1 MLGAILATILFAFS
15 AVSGARVAKLMG
27 GTEANFWRLSLATL
41 FLAVMAHAFGAGLAG
56 NGFYIFILSGCIG
69 FGLGDVSLF
78 QAYPRLGSRLTILIV
93 HCLAAP
99 FAGLVEWLW
108 LGTTLSAAQ
117 MVCGAVI
124 LVGVAVALAPTHE
137 SHEARRQFGIG
148 IFFAVLGAIG
158 QGGGVVLSRKA
169 YELCRLAEQPMDGIT
184 AAYQRILGGVIIS
197 GIALLVV
204 KRQFLLAG
212 AGGLQPPPGS
222 APNPA
227 DGDCKSPARAPG
239 DMSTAEKWRKSAKWI
254 VFNALAGPTL
264 GVSCYQWALKT
275 TPSAVVLPI
284 VALSPLVVM
293 PFARWMEQE
302 RPTRRSTV
310 GAVIAVAGAVALAL
324 AK

>member
-1 MLGAILATILFAFS
+1 MLGAVLATILFAFS

-41 FLAVMAHAFGAGLAG
+41 FLAAMAHGFGAGLAG

-108 LGTTLSAAQ
+108 LGTTLSVAQ
-117 MVCGAVI
+117 MLCGAVI

-137 SHEARRQFGIG
+137 THEERRQFGIG

-169 YELCRLAEQPMDGIT
+169 YELCRLADQPMDGIT

-197 GIALLVV
+197 GLALLVV
-204 KRQFLLAG
+204 KRQFLLA
-212 AGGLQPPPGS
+212 
-222 APNPA
+222 
-227 DGDCKSPARAPG
+227 RAEAVASPG
-239 DMSTAEKWRKSAKWI
+239 DMSTAEKWRQSGKWI

-293 PFARWMEQE
+293 PFARWLEQE
-302 RPTRRSTV
+302 RPSRRSTI

-324 AK
+324 VK

>member
-1 MLGAILATILFAFS
+1 MLGAVLATILFAFS

-27 GTEANFWRLSLATL
+27 GTEANFWRLALATL
-41 FLAVMAHAFGAGLAG
+41 FLAVMAHAFGAGLTG
-56 NGFYIFILSGCIG
+56 NGFYIFVLSGCLG
-69 FGLGDVSLF
+69 FGLGDVALF

-108 LGTTLSAAQ
+108 LGTTLTAAQ
-117 MVCGAVI
+117 ISCGVVI
-124 LVGVAVALAPTHE
+124 LAGVAVALAPAHETHE
-137 SHEARRQFGIG
+137 ERRQFGIG
-148 IFFAVLGAIG
+148 IFFAVLGAVG

-169 YELCRLAEQPMDGIT
+169 YEVCALAGQPMDGIT

-197 GIALLVV
+197 GLALLVV
-204 KRQFLLAG
+204 KRQFLLSRASD
-212 AGGLQPPPGS
+212 LQPP
-222 APNPA
+222 
-227 DGDCKSPARAPG
+227 
-239 DMSTAEKWRKSAKWI
+239 TLTTTEKWRKSGKWI

-293 PFARWMEQE
+293 PFARWLEQE
-302 RPTRRSTV
+302 RPSRRSTL
-310 GAVIAVAGAVALAL
+310 GAVIAVAGAAALAL
-324 AK
+324 VK

>member
-1 MLGAILATILFAFS
+1 MLGAVLATILFAFS

-41 FLAVMAHAFGAGLAG
+41 FLAAMAHGFGAGLEG
-56 NGFYIFILSGCIG
+56 DGFYIFILSGCIG

-108 LGTTLSAAQ
+108 LGTMLSVAQ
-117 MVCGAVI
+117 MLCGAVI

-137 SHEARRQFGIG
+137 THEERRQFGIG

-204 KRQFLLAG
+204 KRQFLLAR
-212 AGGLQPPPGS
+212 AGGLQPPAFGNDKPT
-222 APNPA
+222 
-227 DGDCKSPARAPG
+227 DGDCKSPARAPS
-239 DMSTAEKWRKSAKWI
+239 DMSTVEKWRKSGKWI

-293 PFARWMEQE
+293 PFSRWLEQE
-302 RPTRRSTV
+302 RPSKRSTL

-324 AK
+324 VK

>member
-1 MLGAILATILFAFS
+1 MLGAVLATILFSFS

-27 GTEANFWRLSLATL
+27 GTEANFWRLCLATL
-41 FLAVMAHAFGAGLAG
+41 FLAAMAHAFGVGLAG

-117 MVCGAVI
+117 MLCGAVI
-124 LVGVAVALAPTHE
+124 LAGVAVALAPTHE
-137 SHEARRQFGIG
+137 THEQRRQFGIG

-169 YELCRLAEQPMDGIT
+169 YELCRLADQPMDGIT
-184 AAYQRILGGVIIS
+184 AAYQRIIGGVIIS
-197 GIALLVV
+197 GLALLVV
-204 KRQFLLAG
+204 KRQFLLA
-212 AGGLQPPPGS
+212 
-222 APNPA
+222 
-227 DGDCKSPARAPG
+227 RAEAVASPG
-239 DMSTAEKWRKSAKWI
+239 DMSTAEKWRRSGKWI

-293 PFARWMEQE
+293 PFARWLEQE
-302 RPTRRSTV
+302 QPSRRSTI

>member
-1 MLGAILATILFAFS
+1 MLGAVLATILFAFS

-41 FLAVMAHAFGAGLAG
+41 FLAAMAHGFGAGLGG
-56 NGFYIFILSGCIG
+56 NGFYVFIISGCIG

-108 LGTTLSAAQ
+108 LGTTLTVAQ
-117 MVCGAVI
+117 MLCGGVI
-124 LVGVAVALAPTHE
+124 LSGVALALAPEHETHE
-137 SHEARRQFGIG
+137 ERRQFGIG

-169 YELCRLAEQPMDGIT
+169 YELCRLADQPMDGVT

-197 GIALLVV
+197 GLALLVV
-204 KRQFLLAG
+204 KRHFLLA
-212 AGGLQPPPGS
+212 
-222 APNPA
+222 
-227 DGDCKSPARAPG
+227 RAEVAASPG
-239 DMSTAEKWRKSAKWI
+239 DMSTAEKWHKSGKWI

-293 PFARWMEQE
+293 PFARWLEQE
-302 RPTRRSTV
+302 KPTPRSTL

-324 AK
+324 ASTAK

>member
-41 FLAVMAHAFGAGLAG
+41 FLAAMAHAFGAGLAG
-56 NGFYIFILSGCIG
+56 NGFYIFVLSGCIG

-117 MVCGAVI
+117 MMCGVVI
-124 LVGVAVALAPTHE
+124 LGGVAMALAPAHETHE
-137 SHEARRQFGIG
+137 ERRQFGIG

-169 YELCRLAEQPMDGIT
+169 YELCRLAEQPMDGVT

-197 GIALLVV
+197 GLALLVV
-204 KRQFLLAG
+204 KRQFFFAR
-212 AGGLQPPPGS
+212 AGGLQPPTDG
-222 APNPA
+222 ATNPT
-227 DGDCKSPARAPG
+227 DGECKSPAQ
-239 DMSTAEKWRKSAKWI
+239 STSEKWRASGKWI

-293 PFARWMEQE
+293 PFSRWLEQE
-302 RPTRRSTV
+302 RPSRRSTL

-324 AK
+324 VK

>member
-1 MLGAILATILFAFS
+1 MLGAILATILFSFS

-41 FLAVMAHAFGAGLAG
+41 FLAAMAHAFGAGLAG

-117 MVCGAVI
+117 MLCGAVI
-124 LVGVAVALAPTHE
+124 LAGVAVALAPTHE
-137 SHEARRQFGIG
+137 THEERRQFGIG

-184 AAYQRILGGVIIS
+184 AAYQRIIGGVIIS
-197 GIALLVV
+197 GLALLVV
-204 KRQFLLAG
+204 KRQFLLAR
-212 AGGLQPPPGS
+212 AEAAASPG
-222 APNPA
+222 N
-227 DGDCKSPARAPG
+227 
-239 DMSTAEKWRKSAKWI
+239 MSTAEKWRRSGKWI

-293 PFARWMEQE
+293 PFARWLEQE
-302 RPTRRSTV
+302 RPTKRSTV

>member
-1 MLGAILATILFAFS
+1 
-15 AVSGARVAKLMG
+15 MG
-27 GTEANFWRLSLATL
+27 GTEANFWRLSLATI
-41 FLAVMAHAFGAGLAG
+41 FLAALAHAFGAGLAG
-56 NGFYIFILSGCIG
+56 NGFYVFILSGCIG

-108 LGTTLSAAQ
+108 LGTTLTTAQ
-117 MVCGAVI
+117 MLCGVVI
-124 LVGVAVALAPTHE
+124 LAGVAVALAPTHE
-137 SHEARRQFGIG
+137 TQEERRQFGIG

-184 AAYQRILGGVIIS
+184 AAYQRIIGGVIIS

-204 KRQFLLAG
+204 KRHFLFARD
-212 AGGLQPPPGS
+212 GGLQS
-222 APNPA
+222 ASPVVGKLTGA
-227 DGDCKSPARAPG
+227 DCKSPAQT
-239 DMSTAEKWRKSAKWI
+239 TAEKWRQSGKWLA
-254 VFNALAGPTL
+254 FNALAGPTL

-293 PFARWMEQE
+293 PFARWLEQE
-302 RPTRRSTV
+302 RPSRRSTI

-324 AK
+324 VR

>member
-1 MLGAILATILFAFS
+1 
-15 AVSGARVAKLMG
+15 
-27 GTEANFWRLSLATL
+27 
-41 FLAVMAHAFGAGLAG
+41 
-56 NGFYIFILSGCIG
+56 
-69 FGLGDVSLF
+69 
-78 QAYPRLGSRLTILIV
+78 V

-108 LGTTLSAAQ
+108 LGTTLTAAQ
-117 MVCGAVI
+117 IACGVVI
-124 LVGVAVALAPTHE
+124 LAGVAVALAPEHE

-197 GIALLVV
+197 GLALLVV
-204 KRQFLLAG
+204 KRHFLLAR
-212 AGGLQPPPGS
+212 S
-222 APNPA
+222 EAPA
-227 DGDCKSPARAPG
+227 SPG

-293 PFARWMEQE
+293 PFARWLEQE
-302 RPTRRSTV
+302 RPSRRSTV
-310 GAVIAVAGAVALAL
+310 GAVIAVAGAVGLAL
-324 AK
+324 VK

>member
-1 MLGAILATILFAFS
+1 VLGAVLATILFAFS

-41 FLAVMAHAFGAGLAG
+41 FLAAMAHGFGAGLAG

-69 FGLGDVSLF
+69 FGLGDAALF

-99 FAGLVEWLW
+99 FAGVVEWLW
-108 LGTTLSAAQ
+108 LGTTLTVAQ
-117 MVCGAVI
+117 IACGVVI
-124 LVGVAVALAPTHE
+124 LAGVAVALAPTHE
-137 SHEARRQFGIG
+137 THEERRQFGIG

-184 AAYQRILGGVIIS
+184 AAYQRIIGGVILS
-197 GIALLVV
+197 GFALLVV
-204 KRQFLLAG
+204 KRQFLFAR
-212 AGGLQPPPGS
+212 A
-222 APNPA
+222 
-227 DGDCKSPARAPG
+227 GDCKSPTQAPD
-239 DMSTAEKWRKSAKWI
+239 DMSTAEKWRQSGKWI

-293 PFARWMEQE
+293 PFARWLEQE
-302 RPTRRSTV
+302 RPSRRSTI
-310 GAVIAVAGAVALAL
+310 GAVIAVAGAVSLAL